1 MIKTFSIV
9 KRRKKVDK
17 NFKESIEQDTTG
29 VSMSTQED
37 QPIHH
42 AGHDFEMPG
51 DGVCTT
57 REAARLLG
65 VSLRTIQLWVD
76 GGLLQAWKTAGGHRR
91 ITLRSVEKLLAQQHA
106 ETAQPQATPQTTN
119 LLVVEDDLI
128 LLKLYQRV
136 IPGWGLPIQVH
147 TARNGFDGLIKI
159 GEIKPDILITD
170 LNMPGMDGFRMIQT
184 LQRNASFAHMKI
196 IVITG
201 LSSEDIERQGGLP
214 EGVPVLS
221 KPILFSQLQQRIV
234 EIISA
239 NNPNAQLTS
248 NN

>member
-1 MIKTFSIV
+1 M
-9 KRRKKVDK
+9 
-17 NFKESIEQDTTG
+17 KEEQLE
-29 VSMSTQED
+29 STQ
-37 QPIHH
+37 ISN
-42 AGHDFEMPG
+42 HDTNDYDMPNE
-51 DGVCTT
+51 GVCTT

-106 ETAQPQATPQTTN
+106 ETAQPQAAPKTCN
-119 LLVVEDDLI
+119 VLVVEDDLI

-136 IPGWGLPIQVH
+136 IPGWGLPLQVH
-147 TARNGFDGLIKI
+147 TARDGFDGLIKI

-184 LQRNASFAHMKI
+184 LRRNTSFTNMKI

-201 LSSEDIERQGGLP
+201 LSPEDIERQGGLP
-214 EGVPVLS
+214 EDVPILG
-221 KPILFSQLQQRIV
+221 KPILFSQLQQRV
-234 EIISA
+234 GELVRQATDSRTVVPAPSA
-239 NNPNAQLTS
+239 FSSLTAE
-248 NN
+248 

>member
-1 MIKTFSIV
+1 M
-9 KRRKKVDK
+9 
-17 NFKESIEQDTTG
+17 KEEQLE
-29 VSMSTQED
+29 STQTSN
-37 QPIHH
+37 
-42 AGHDFEMPG
+42 HDNNDYDMPNE
-51 DGVCTT
+51 GVCTT

-106 ETAQPQATPQTTN
+106 ETAQPQAAPKTCN
-119 LLVVEDDLI
+119 VLVVEDDLI

-136 IPGWGLPIQVH
+136 IPGWGLPLQVH
-147 TARNGFDGLIKI
+147 TARDGFDGLIKI

-184 LQRNASFAHMKI
+184 LRRNTSFTNMKI

-201 LSSEDIERQGGLP
+201 LSPEDIERQGGLP
-214 EGVPVLS
+214 EDVPILG
-221 KPILFSQLQQRIV
+221 KPILFSQLQQRV
-234 EIISA
+234 GELVRQATDSRTVVPSPSA
-239 NNPNAQLTS
+239 FSSLSAE
-248 NN
+248 

>member
-1 MIKTFSIV
+1 M
-9 KRRKKVDK
+9 
-17 NFKESIEQDTTG
+17 KEEQLE
-29 VSMSTQED
+29 STQTSS
-37 QPIHH
+37 
-42 AGHDFEMPG
+42 HDNNDYDMPNE
-51 DGVCTT
+51 GVCTT

-106 ETAQPQATPQTTN
+106 ETAQPQAAPKTCN
-119 LLVVEDDLI
+119 VLVVEDDLI

-136 IPGWGLPIQVH
+136 IPGWGLPLQVH
-147 TARNGFDGLIKI
+147 TARDGFDGLIKI

-184 LQRNASFAHMKI
+184 LRRNTSFTNMKI

-201 LSSEDIERQGGLP
+201 LSPEDIERQGGLP
-214 EGVPVLS
+214 EDVPILG
-221 KPILFSQLQQRIV
+221 KPILFSQLQQRV
-234 EIISA
+234 GELVRQATDSRTVVPSPSA
-239 NNPNAQLTS
+239 FSSLSAE
-248 NN
+248 